1 MILPAMTHN
10 TLHPIWSYDACVPR
24 PEVLD
29 GMLTDS
35 DLALS
40 LPAVIGGSAK
50 PPYNDPRTFFAAT
63 HMTQNMKHILEYIF
77 GRLSGARPDANPIIV
92 LDVGFGGGKT
102 HTLVTLYY
110 AGLYGTDPAISQN
123 LTSIPIPHDQRIV
136 TISGDEYGG
145 QGITRQETPIS
156 TLWGD
161 IFWQLG
167 VYERFRRLDLERIVP
182 SLDEV
187 RSAIGDAPVLVLL
200 DELPTYLNLVGSSDK
215 PLIEK
220 TVQFIQR
227 LVNVVAE
234 KDRAA
239 LVIAIAGDAYF
250 RDAEVLREQI
260 MQVMSSSDEAEI
272 AIAEAKQGMDD
283 ARAFIRRK
291 EYVISPIEETD
302 AVHILK
308 KRLFSNISSDAA
320 KVTANAYHDLY
331 QGIAEPDNLKNADY
345 ANKIE
350 ESYPFHPYLTKLL
363 YERVATIDRFNN
375 TRGALRLLTRAV
387 RRIWSEK
394 EDDAYLIHPFHI
406 ELADS
411 GIRDDLTYGVGE
423 EKLRNAIEADV
434 AQEGGGS
441 VAQILDKEVADKW
454 KAPLYRRTCNT
465 IYLSSLATGREEDK
479 GINADLLAALLAV
492 PGHQDYLLRVR
503 DQVLPAFKNEFH
515 YIDRKGTRYVF
526 VRELSPLRVID
537 QEARNVTD
545 QEATK
550 EIRTGLEDL
559 FSAGPDWIHVEPF
572 PQDPSKLQD
581 DKVIKLA
588 ILNPNL
594 HHLLRESD
602 SPPES
607 VLKFLIYKDVQS
619 QKYRQFKNDT
629 FLLVAE
635 ESGYV
640 AMMNTAKKL
649 ISAKRI
655 RKNPKSFGIPI
666 DRKQDVEERF
676 SELEKSIYDDI
687 RGAFCKFIYY
697 NNQGQISIAS
707 LNMNG
712 YGGGKNGKEMFAYH
726 LEEIFHRIKNDT
738 FDPGYVDNDVMSPG
752 TPYLSMLS
760 LFETFHAKPGVIIP
774 ATQAHFIDTIKRG
787 IAEKKWVLRRGE
799 KVYTDNDIGVLEGSN
814 LAIDKGTEVWRWNEA
829 KERGLLDKPII
840 VYPPVK
846 TGKKEGVGI
855 TTTQKGPQGPVPFTY
870 AFQESPADN
879 LARDLETYL
888 RSKRAKVDQVIIRTS
903 GDSSSL
909 NAINNVITALSA
921 EQACDISLEVKA
933 RRYTDPKVN
942 IEFSTNKA
950 DLGSP
955 FIKILIDATQRMNNS
970 ESFEAAV
977 TLRWQEFPL
986 ETLTEKVRSL
996 GRLAQES
1003 LFSMEISGV
1012 GSHN

>member
-1 MILPAMTHN
+1 MTRDMF
-10 TLHPIWSYDACVPR
+10 LPIWNSTACVPR
-24 PEVLD
+24 PEVIS

-63 HMTQNMKHILEYIF
+63 YMTQNMKHILEFLF

-102 HTLVTLYY
+102 HTLVALFY
-110 AGLYGTDPAISQN
+110 AAKYGTDSAISPN
-123 LTSIPIPHDQRIV
+123 LSGIPIPQDMRVV
-136 TISGDEYGG
+136 TVSGDEYGG
-145 QGITRQETPIS
+145 QGIMRHDTPIS

-167 VYERFRRLDLERIVP
+167 VYERFRQLDLERIVP

-187 RSAIGDAPVLVLL
+187 RSAIGEAPTLVLL

-215 PLIEK
+215 LLIEK
-220 TVQFIQR
+220 TVQFVQR
-227 LVNVVAE
+227 LVNVIAE

-250 RDAEVLREQI
+250 RDAENLRERI
-260 MQVMSSSDEAEI
+260 AKAMGSSDEAEMV
-272 AIAEAKQGMDD
+272 IAEAKQGMDD

-308 KRLFSNISSDAA
+308 KRLFSSISLDAA
-320 KVTANAYHDLY
+320 KVTAASYHELY
-331 QGIAEPDNLKNADY
+331 QGIAEPDYLKNADY

-375 TRGALRLLTRAV
+375 TRGALRLLTRTV

-394 EDDAYLIHPFHI
+394 EEDAYLIHPFHI

-441 VAQILDKEVADKW
+441 VAQILDREVSDKW
-454 KAPLYRRTCNT
+454 KAPLHRRTCNT

-479 GINADLLAALLAV
+479 GINADLLAAVLAV
-492 PGHQDYLLRVR
+492 PGHPDYLLRVR
-503 DQVLPAFKNEFH
+503 DQVFPTFKNEFH

-559 FSAGPDWIHVEPF
+559 FSIGPDWIHVEIF
-572 PQDPSKLQD
+572 PQDPSRLQD

-594 HHLLRESD
+594 HHLLHEND
-602 SPPES
+602 LPPES
-607 VLKFLIYKDVQS
+607 VIKFLTYRDAQS
-619 QKYRQFKNDT
+619 MKFRQFKNDT

-635 ESGYV
+635 DSGYA

-655 RKNPKSFGIPI
+655 RKNPKSFGIPQ

-697 NNQGQISIAS
+697 NNQGRISVAS

-712 YGGGKNGKEMFAYH
+712 YGGGKNGKDMFAYH
-726 LEEIFHRIKNDT
+726 LENIFHRIKNDI

-774 ATQAHFIDTIKRG
+774 ATQALFIDTIKRG
-787 IAEKKWVLRRGE
+787 VEEKKWILKRGNN
-799 KVYTDNDIGVLEGSN
+799 VYTDRDIGELGASN
-814 LAIDKGTEVWRWNEA
+814 LAVDKGTEVWRWNEA
-829 KERGLLDKPII
+829 KERGLLDKPTEVQTPIRIDDNKGKNVPII
-840 VYPPVK
+840 
-846 TGKKEGVGI
+846 
-855 TTTQKGPQGPVPFTY
+855 QKVLQEGPVPFTY

-888 RSKRAKVDQVIIRTS
+888 RSKSAKVDQVIIRTS

-921 EQACDISLEVKA
+921 EQACDISLEVEA

-942 IEFSTNKA
+942 IEFSSNKA

-955 FIKILIDATQRMNNS
+955 FIKILIDATQRMTNS

-1012 GSHN
+1012 GSHR